1 MPSDLVNYRRVYP
14 WNTANTDI
22 GYYFLLKIGSK
33 KYNLAH
39 SMAHWAYLPW
49 PKSICLSCLDPK
61 ERKHFWKIGLLG
73 TTLIYP
79 LLNALW

>member
-39 SMAHWAYLPW
+39 SMAHWAYLP
-49 PKSICLSCLDPK
+49 
-61 ERKHFWKIGLLG
+61 
-73 TTLIYP
+73 
-79 LLNALW
+79 